1 MKKSLTAI
9 VLIFLV
15 STVSFSQTTD
25 TGMPEPVP
33 RAQEKKSQDFPPG
46 FKSDSCTWFP
56 DGNYGDCCVAHDID
70 YYKGGSL
77 KQRRR
82 SDMRLYRCVKKKNG
96 WRNKII
102 APLMYIGVR
111 IGGVSFL
118 PTPFRWG
125 FGRKKIRRALR
136 KAEAEKKKGMKL
148 TEKSK
153 EKTTKTEDRDDN
165 GQN

>member
-1 MKKSLTAI
+1 
-9 VLIFLV
+9 
-15 STVSFSQTTD
+15 
-25 TGMPEPVP
+25 
-33 RAQEKKSQDFPPG
+33 
-46 FKSDSCTWFP
+46 
-56 DGNYGDCCVAHDID
+56 
-70 YYKGGSL
+70 
-77 KQRRR
+77 
-82 SDMRLYRCVKKKNG
+82 
-96 WRNKII
+96 
-102 APLMYIGVR
+102 MYIGVR